1 MKLKRVKDVLFRAFL
16 ALVIVLAVNAPS
28 EAQGT
33 GSHGFGGGHV
43 GGGGMH
49 HGVDGHPGFDGH
61 HEFDGHHGFDGH
73 HHGFEHRRFG
83 FAPVWPYYGY
93 YPPVYGYQ
101 APAYW
106 YYCPSYGAYY
116 PNVESCPEA
125 WVPVPAS

>member
-1 MKLKRVKDVLFRAFL
+1 MKKLKRVKDVLFRAFL
-16 ALVIVLAVNAPS
+16 ALVIVLAVNASS

-33 GSHGFGGGHV
+33 GGHGSGGGHV

-49 HGVDGHPGFDGH
+49 HGADGHPGFDG
-61 HEFDGHHGFDGH
+61 